1 MQYAILIRVAHGIRG
16 GKNGHRRAYAFLAS
30 LGIVQGTL
38 HMTAARHALFIYIDR
53 QLVSAHEIVILPGS
67 RISRVRRDAFVVVKF
82 SAIAYDIDGTLDFRE
97 GSSAVGL
104 FLVVIR
110 RGGLAATVRDVVLK
124 IRVHLYCFA
133 ASP

>member
-1 MQYAILIRVAHGIRG
+1 MTIS
-16 GKNGHRRAYAFLAS
+16 GHL
-30 LGIVQGTL
+30 
-38 HMTAARHALFIYIDR
+38 LFIGIDR
-53 QLVSAHEIVILPGS
+53 QLVGAHEIVILPGS
-67 RISRVRRDAFVVVKF
+67 RISRARRDAFVVVKF

-124 IRVHLYCFA
+124 IRVHLDCFA